1 MERDPDAK
9 RQGYSAKSYLRTLEE
24 GLLPHYDETRHFQQ
38 DNAGIHRAAVVEGWL
53 QQKGI
58 SWIEWPAHSPDLN
71 PIEHVWAAL
80 KRRMKR
86 MFPNLW
92 NLKKNEVDIEEFK
105 RCIRLAWWDISQE
118 YIDSLID
125 SMPRRLKAVKKA
137 RGWYTKY

>member
-1 MERDPDAK
+1 
-9 RQGYSAKSYLRTLEE
+9 
-24 GLLPHYDETRHFQQ
+24 
-38 DNAGIHRAAVVEGWL
+38 
-53 QQKGI
+53 
-58 SWIEWPAHSPDLN
+58 
-71 PIEHVWAAL
+71 
-80 KRRMKR
+80 
-86 MFPNLW
+86 MFPDLW